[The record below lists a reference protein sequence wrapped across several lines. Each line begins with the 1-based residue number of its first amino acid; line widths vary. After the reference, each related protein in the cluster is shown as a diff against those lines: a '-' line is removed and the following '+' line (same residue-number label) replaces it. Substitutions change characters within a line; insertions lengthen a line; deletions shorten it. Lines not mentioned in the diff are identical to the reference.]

1 MKVQELIE
9 FVGNSKNK
17 MLKPEQLQSV
27 LKKKLEIKKYI
38 GIKEKKQLVDNI
50 VNACIL
56 YENGVFKFDDIEKYI
71 CFTMKTIEAYTN
83 IELSDDIEEDYD
95 LLCQHNL
102 LNIIVEMFGGEYDNV
117 NLLLQMKCDYILSDN
132 NIEAQIGRFLNDIL
146 EKVDDLSNALQE
158 KIEGF
163 DISKLPIGKKDLN
176 KLIEFIN
183 SQK

>member
-27 LKKKLEIKKYI
+27 LKKELEIKKYI

-132 NIEAQIGRFLNDIL
+132 NIEAQIGKFLNEMLDKIN
-146 EKVDDLSNALQE
+146 DLVLVMSD
-158 KIEGF
+158 KIEDF
-163 DISKLPIGKKDLN
+163 DLSKLPVSKNDLKKLM
-176 KLIEFIN
+176 EFVN
-183 SQK
+183 TQK